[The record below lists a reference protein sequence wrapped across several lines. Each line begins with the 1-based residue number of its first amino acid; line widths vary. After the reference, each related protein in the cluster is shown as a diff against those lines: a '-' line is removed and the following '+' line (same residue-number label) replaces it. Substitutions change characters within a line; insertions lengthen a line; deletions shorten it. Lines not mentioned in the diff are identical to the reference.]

1 MKIEDI
7 DKNLKVKKEI
17 DRNDVKYFDVKTDGF
32 SLFGL
37 PATDE
42 KLFRR
47 MPESVAKKVNPGVE
61 RLYSNTSGGRVIFET
76 DSPFVAIRAFMPSVC
91 RFSHMPLTGTTG
103 FDVFTDEGEG
113 FFYTGTFCPPVD
125 MEDGFESIVD
135 FYGEK
140 KQRKIMIHF
149 PLYNDVSN
157 LFIGIQEGTY
167 YKPYNPYKD
176 VPPIYYYGS
185 SITQGG
191 CASRPGNNYPAVI
204 SRKNNIDFVC
214 LGFSGNAFGEPEMA
228 EYIANREMSV
238 FVMDLDHNFSDVKM
252 IRERHYPFYKII
264 REKNP
269 DLPIIMVTA
278 PAPACSYWR
287 FKERYEV
294 IHENYKRA
302 RAEGDDNLYF
312 INGMRMMD
320 GEYCDMITVDGCHPN
335 DFGFYCMARGVLE
348 VLNKII

>member
-76 DSPFVAIRAFMPSVC
+76 DSPFVAIMAFMPSVC

-103 FDVFTDEGEG
+103 FDIFADEGDG
-113 FFYTGTFCPPVD
+113 FFYADSFTPPVD
-125 MEDGFESIVD
+125 TEDGFESIVD
-135 FYGEK
+135 LHGGAK
-140 KQRKIMIHF
+140 KRKIMINF
-149 PLYNDVSN
+149 PLYNDVSH
-157 LFIGIQEGTY
+157 LFVGLKEGAEH
-167 YKPYNPYKD
+167 KPCNPYKKL
-176 VPPIYYYGS
+176 PPIYYYGS

-214 LGFSGNAFGEPEMA
+214 LGFSGNALGEREMA

-238 FVMDLDHNFSDVKM
+238 FVMDLDHNFHDVKM
-252 IRERHYPFYKII
+252 IKERHYPFYKIV

-269 DLPIIMVTA
+269 ALPIVMVTA
-278 PAPACSYWR
+278 PAPKYAYCI
-287 FKERYEV
+287 FEERRSV
-294 IHENYKRA
+294 IFENYKRA
-302 RAEGDDNLYF
+302 KSEGDENVYF
-312 INGMRMMD
+312 VDGMRMMD